1 MSNHF
6 ITYAIG
12 ISAQILFSLRMII
25 QWLKSEKAKKALTPE
40 IFWQISLLASFLFFV
55 YGHLRNDFAIMLGQT
70 LTYFIYIRNMQ
81 LQNTWKKLP
90 LLLRIFLYIFPLLI
104 AYYSFHNN
112 QMDFDRLFLNKEIP
126 LTLLIWGTIGQLTF
140 TFRFIYQWIYSE
152 KIKKSKLPLGFWVI
166 SLTGSFM
173 ILTYAVIRKDPVL
186 FFGQLFG
193 FIIYIRNIYFIKK
206 GK

>member
-90 LLLRIFLYIFPLLI
+90 LFLRIFLYIFPLLI

-206 GK
+206 SR

>member
-206 GK
+206 SR